1 MDIVLAEI
9 MLFSGYTAWCSC
21 GIVGHVIAYL
31 ISLLLNEVLFSLGA
45 SLSLLPLKTLAKNH
59 FVFIAFLSLY
69 YFGIVYVLSRFVSSQ
84 SLNSVTQL
92 LNQFCNASVD

>member
-45 SLSLLPLKTLAKNH
+45 SLSLLPLKTLAIIESFCFYCISF
-59 FVFIAFLSLY
+59 FVLFWYSLRVISIRK
-69 YFGIVYVLSRFVSSQ
+69 FPKIK
-84 SLNSVTQL
+84 
-92 LNQFCNASVD
+92 FCNATVKPIL